1 LKLLATRSRLPA
13 RTCAVLGSLALA
25 AAVAGDQGSPATAG
39 AAADGAVTAASG
51 PSWVVRR
58 SLNML
63 DASMGRLGVLGHAS
77 EAPSPARLPPWP
89 WPALQERW
97 TLTGAD
103 LYRLDCR
110 SCHNA
115 DGTGLPPEI
124 NSVLDPVRAASAVL
138 LRKRMEERGRPIDAA
153 TARQLAGQAEANLRQ
168 RLHAGG
174 EKMPA
179 LPHITEAEADALLGY
194 LGRLADVPEAAH
206 KDPHLSLSTAQVG
219 QHLVKS
225 TCQICHDATGPG
237 AYSGRYGTGSLIPSL
252 ATIVETKSVA
262 DVIHKVQTG
271 SPSQQGR
278 GEMPTFP
285 YLSDQEIGAAYL
297 YLVAHPPQADAAR

>member
-1 LKLLATRSRLPA
+1 MTRRVVRHCATLVGLLLAS
-13 RTCAVLGSLALA
+13 S
-25 AAVAGDQGSPATAG
+25 AG
-39 AAADGAVTAASG
+39 AADQHETGAAKPSVAAVTAASG

-58 SLNML
+58 NLNML
-63 DASMGRLGVLGHAS
+63 EASLGRVGAMGHPAN
-77 EAPSPARLPPWP
+77 APGAPAHPPWP
-89 WPALQERW
+89 WPALPERW
-97 TLTGAD
+97 TLSGAD

-124 NSVLDPVRAASAVL
+124 NSVLDPLRAASATL
-138 LRKRMEERGRPIDAA
+138 LQKRMEERGRPIDAA
-153 TARQLAGQAEANLRQ
+153 TAHQLAGQAEANLRQ
-168 RLHAGG
+168 RLHEGG

-179 LPHITEAEADALLGY
+179 LPHITDAEADALLGY
-194 LGRLADVPEAAH
+194 LGRLAGVPEAAH
-206 KDPHLSLSTAQVG
+206 KDPRLSLTTAQVG

-237 AYSGRYGTGSLIPSL
+237 TYSGRSSTGSLIPSL
-252 ATIVETKSVA
+252 ATIVETKSIL

-271 SPSQQGR
+271 SPNQQTR

-285 YLSDQEIGAAYL
+285 YLSDQEIGAAYI
-297 YLVAHPPQADAAR
+297 YLATHPPQPDAQR